1 MQPVFRLLLAAALAG
16 LSLAPARAAD
26 LAFRPSLDGADPAPA
41 VTDKPW
47 FVHLGPAALILDEGA
62 KIKGAGTRIPGATI
76 KIAPQVTASL
86 EAGYYLTRNIAIAV
100 ALGVPPNPTVKGAG
114 TVEGLGTLGSIWYG
128 PTALTAQYHFTN
140 FGPFQP
146 YVGVGPLLMIVF
158 SEHDGALS
166 RFRVDPALGAVA
178 QVGADV
184 MLSDRWGVFVD
195 VKKGYLR
202 THSKGYLGPLPI
214 SADVKLDPLVVSGGV
229 TYRF

>member
-1 MQPVFRLLLAAALAG
+1 MRPVFRLLFAAAVLAG
-16 LSLAPARAAD
+16 MTPARAAD
-26 LAFRPSLDGADPAPA
+26 LALRPSLEAADAAPLITA
-41 VTDKPW
+41 KSW
-47 FVHLGPAALILDEGA
+47 FVHIGPAALILDEGA

-86 EAGYYLTRNIAIAV
+86 EAGYYLTPNVAV
-100 ALGVPPNPTVKGAG
+100 AVTLGVPLNPTINGAG
-114 TVEGLGTLGSIWYG
+114 TVEAIGKLGSIWYG
-128 PTALTAQYHFTN
+128 PTAATAQYHFTN

-146 YVGVGPLLMIVF
+146 YVGVGPLLLIVF

-166 RFRVDPALGAVA
+166 HFRVDPALGAVA

-202 THSKGYLGPLPI
+202 THSKGYLGALPI